1 MTLDELNAL
10 VGRKIGILASSE
22 TLTAEDDDVMDIAY
36 TSLHAELVALGLARW
51 GATESVPAAY
61 ADPVACLLAALVVD
75 QFGVSEP
82 KRSEIKSDTLGIS
95 PAGQAEKRLRRLV
108 ATDYIPSESR
118 ATYY

>member
-36 TSLHAELVALGLARW
+36 ASLHAELVTLGLARW
-51 GATESVPAAY
+51 AATEDVPASY

-75 QFGVSEP
+75 QFGVADP
-82 KRSEIKSDTLGIS
+82 KRSEIKSDLLGLAG
-95 PAGQAEKRLRRLV
+95 PAERRLRKLV
-108 ATDYIPSESR
+108 ATDYIPGESR